1 MATETEGGMVMRL
14 ISKLPPDSQK
24 RVFVT
29 AQILRDMLDRDDEN
43 RESELAFTL
52 VMAGLAERE

>member
-1 MATETEGGMVMRL
+1 MKL

-29 AQILRDMLDRDDEN
+29 AQILRDLLANDDDK

-52 VMAGLAERE
+52 VMAEIADEPFESERGVPK